1 VAKHYQPLK
10 KNRMR
15 IISLLILIFLVSGI
29 QAQELTDFELVDNYK
44 LDDVKVNVYFKDP
57 LKEILKDYS
66 EFDGKHD
73 KVKHE
78 LLSNYLHNNTLYI
91 FQTFKKNKLQKS
103 YELKGNPKKI
113 RTKYYFNLDILEAN
127 GKTEKEIEKINIGGS
142 FFEHMFIF
150 QTGQGKEVIGK
161 GIKMWGYFVMIE
173 PYDNL
178 KSKITELIKMDMQNA
193 ISDEILV
200 NEEIIIEPL
209 FDYQEC
215 GLKTISKREF
225 TITVFQYDSIGN
237 VKNKYPRTE
246 KDTELYLSSTSKDLT
261 GVTTFPFFSSTD
273 KKVTKGKKIQV
284 ESELENI
291 KYYLKDIIITT
302 DDSSQVDRIEGQ
314 LIIHGFTTKG
324 ETTRHERYIAEFGK
338 IGNCSFPKLI
348 KFCLLDDLEYER
360 PRLTIEIEYELK

>member
-338 IGNCSFPKLI
+338 IRNCSFPKLI